1 VHRGW
6 DGEGLGASLPLVK
19 EDDTKC
25 WKDSL
30 TQHAGSSSRQRG
42 WRGREVGVVIQWR
55 DVNRGAEA
63 IGRGEAD
70 AMEAVE
76 WDGEERNNPSLSI
89 YTIKSDDTYARLLN
103 GKMGTQV
110 QI

>member
-1 VHRGW
+1 
-6 DGEGLGASLPLVK
+6 
-19 EDDTKC
+19 
-25 WKDSL
+25 
-30 TQHAGSSSRQRG
+30 
-42 WRGREVGVVIQWR
+42 
-55 DVNRGAEA
+55 
-63 IGRGEAD
+63 
-70 AMEAVE
+70 MEAVE